1 MFDIDISLCRG
12 RNCKMCES
20 CLRFKYGIADIEE
33 ENKTGIKNYNTWFV
47 TPPAKSDTDCMY
59 KL

>member
-1 MFDIDISLCRG
+1 M
-12 RNCKMCES
+12 
-20 CLRFKYGIADIEE
+20 ADIEE